1 MYACQANA
9 IIHRGTLSRDVNA
22 GRASKKLLL
31 SICAISSRFLEPG
44 NGRRAPLQGSSQAQA
59 WAREAK
65 TMLILDDDLTTE
77 TVATALILAKHD
89 NNSGRYT
96 QAFIL
101 SSMASRMAMALGLHK
116 ELPSEHHAGTAERET
131 RRRLMWGCYCLE
143 RMMHTGIPEFIL
155 TQASSISVRLPCD
168 DYQYLLGIPR
178 EMEYPNL
185 ETGLGPGAE
194 SDCAG
199 DRESVGLL
207 ALYVELM
214 GIRTMILR

>member
-1 MYACQANA
+1 MTCEYGPKPGVPLVSIDVTPSSAEPSPGDDPRTGGVSGSTIGDPLHRPDHDSGLKLPPSLLQKHIDAFFQFVYPCQANA

-44 NGRRAPLQGSSQAQA
+44 NGRQAPLKGSSQAQA

-131 RRRLMWGCYCLE
+131 
-143 RMMHTGIPEFIL
+143 
-155 TQASSISVRLPCD
+155 
-168 DYQYLLGIPR
+168 
-178 EMEYPNL
+178 
-185 ETGLGPGAE
+185 
-194 SDCAG
+194 
-199 DRESVGLL
+199 
-207 ALYVELM
+207 
-214 GIRTMILR
+214 